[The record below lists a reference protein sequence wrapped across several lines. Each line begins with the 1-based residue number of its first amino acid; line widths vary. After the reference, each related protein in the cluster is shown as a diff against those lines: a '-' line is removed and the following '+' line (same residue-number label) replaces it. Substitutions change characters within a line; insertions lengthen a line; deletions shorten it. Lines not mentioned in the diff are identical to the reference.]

1 MSKKLYIISLPN
13 IYLNLTLEKPLT
25 LILADKKTLYT
36 FAHDC
41 RSCPQIGDFIA
52 SLVTNYIFLLA
63 MATKMVA
70 A

>member
-1 MSKKLYIISLPN
+1 MNKKLYIISLPN

-25 LILADKKTLYT
+25 LTLADKKTLYT